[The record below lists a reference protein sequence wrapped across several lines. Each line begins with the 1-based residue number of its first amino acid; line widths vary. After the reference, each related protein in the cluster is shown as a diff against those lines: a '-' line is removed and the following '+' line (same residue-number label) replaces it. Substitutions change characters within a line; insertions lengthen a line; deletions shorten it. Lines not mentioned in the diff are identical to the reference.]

1 VFGLYL
7 PVLENVADGVSI
19 VNGCRDLNK
28 NGTIEPFEDWKL
40 RPEARVKDLVSRMS
54 LTQKAKQLVYEGYN
68 DPEAGWSYF
77 WPIGVGQI
85 QTDFVKCSQAPFGIP
100 YISAGDQI
108 QGYKVVVPN
117 QDALTATRNLDLNY
131 KCGDVFRRCM
141 RAISAYGNLGPLAEI
156 NTGIIYWRVQEGCG
170 EDADW
175 AAAQVRA
182 MIAGYHDGPE
192 LNPRSY
198 LECLKHWPG
207 QGAGGEDAVEYDWVT
222 IKWHMKSWRAAVDAD
237 VHNIMPGYASCALLQ
252 KAGRGAGDDPG
263 IIEYLRDTIG
273 YKNIIT
279 TDWLPSGAWV
289 NACNAGS
296 DVMGGAAAAAGTT
309 TLTSGAVRDRKS
321 TRLNSS
327 HDYR

>member
-1 VFGLYL
+1 LEKTAFGLASPADSAMITDTRKPALTWNALAGASKYEVWLNISRKDYDWFQPGPLIDRFTKMGEVTGTTYTPADTLPDRWTYKWYIVAVDGAGAKTRSETRVFGLYL

-77 WPIGVGQI
+77 WPIAVSQI

-141 RAISAYGNLGPLAEI
+141 RAISAYGNLG
-156 NTGIIYWRVQEGCG
+156 
-170 EDADW
+170 
-175 AAAQVRA
+175 
-182 MIAGYHDGPE
+182 
-192 LNPRSY
+192 RS
-198 LECLKHWPG
+198 
-207 QGAGGEDAVEYDWVT
+207 
-222 IKWHMKSWRAAVDAD
+222 
-237 VHNIMPGYASCALLQ
+237 
-252 KAGRGAGDDPG
+252 
-263 IIEYLRDTIG
+263 
-273 YKNIIT
+273 
-279 TDWLPSGAWV
+279 
-289 NACNAGS
+289 
-296 DVMGGAAAAAGTT
+296 
-309 TLTSGAVRDRKS
+309 RKS
-321 TRLNSS
+321 TPASYTGACRKAAARTPTGQLP
-327 HDYR
+327 RCAR